1 MAQALSSAGAA
12 GLRERDV
19 VVDGRRWRLHEAGDP
34 SAPPVL
40 FVHGYFG
47 SGAFFR
53 QNMLSI
59 ADRWW
64 AIAPDLPGHC
74 RSGPWPEA
82 EAPVE
87 QWALLD
93 GLLDELGAP
102 PAAVV
107 GHSRGG
113 AVAIQL
119 AARRPRRVS
128 SLVLVST
135 SGVPFVVGTLELRGM
150 VVDMATVPADL
161 LQAMRE
167 CSMTAIVYEKAR
179 RAALIEGRLE
189 RDVTPVLGQVRVPTL
204 VVWGAQDPTIPM
216 DVGRR
221 VARGIAGAEMRVLDG
236 AGHLPFVERR
246 AEFDALLV
254 DFLDRTAPGRRG
266 PHPS

>member
-1 MAQALSSAGAA
+1 MTSPRTSRG
-12 GLRERDV
+12 GPDLRERDV
-19 VVDGRRWRLHEAGDP
+19 VVDGRRWHVYEAGDP

-47 SGAFFR
+47 SGLFFR

-59 ADRWW
+59 QDRWW

-74 RSGPWPEA
+74 RSDPWPEG

-93 GLLDELGAP
+93 GLLDVLGAP

-119 AARRPRRVS
+119 AARSPRRVS

-135 SGVPFVVGTLELRGM
+135 SGVPFTVGTLELRGM
-150 VVDMATVPADL
+150 VVDPATIPADL
-161 LQAMRE
+161 LRAMRE
-167 CSMTAIVYEKAR
+167 CSLTALGYESAR
-179 RAALIEGRLE
+179 RAALLEGRLE

-221 VARGIAGAEMRVLDG
+221 VAQGIPGASLRVMEG

-246 AEFDALLV
+246 DEFDALLR
-254 DFLDRTAPGRRG
+254 DFLDGNGPARRAGR
-266 PHPS
+266 PS